1 MGNGSAKVNSSQ
13 RNVMPFSPMKILL
26 LLLSSLILTAKA
38 SPARHFP
45 AGTKEIYI
53 AKQAGVRTDL
63 LNNIAPIVQGSI
75 AAGEYP
81 GAVILVS
88 HRGRIIYRGV
98 FGNRR
103 IMPSVAPMR
112 FNTLFD
118 VASLT
123 KVIATAPAVMQLV
136 EESKLDLDAP
146 VARYWPEFGQNG
158 KSTITVRELLTH
170 TSGLEPDLPSDDNT
184 ILGSNAAY
192 HAIEVLKPSYP
203 IGSVFVYSDVNF
215 IVLGYLVE
223 RITHQPLQQYAR
235 QHIFNLIGM
244 KDTTFLPSNKL
255 QDRIAPTEV
264 VRDKLRW
271 GQVNDPVTYSMN
283 GVSGAA
289 GVFSDASDI
298 SLYLQCL
305 LNGGR
310 VTHGK
315 DNYILGPLTV
325 LKMTTPQTLPG
336 LAEARGLG
344 WDIDS
349 PYANRGVLFPISSF
363 GHTGWTGTSVWVDP
377 VTQTWIII
385 LTSRTHP
392 KPALFNKLITDRRE
406 IANIVAGS
414 ITDVKTTMQ
423 SNTGLG
429 ELSRAY
435 GLPKTTHKDNHL

>member
-1 MGNGSAKVNSSQ
+1 VPKGKV
-13 RNVMPFSPMKILL
+13 MAFTLTKKCL
-26 LLLSSLILTAKA
+26 LILSAVIATAHA
-38 SPARHFP
+38 APSRHFP

-53 AKQAGVRTDL
+53 AKQSGVRADL
-63 LNNIAPIVQGSI
+63 LINIAPIVESSI

-81 GAVILVS
+81 GAVVLVA
-88 HRGRIIYRGV
+88 HHGHVIYRGV

-103 IMPSVAPMR
+103 IMPTVAPMR
-112 FNTLFD
+112 FDTLFD

-123 KVIATAPAVMQLV
+123 KVIATAPAIMQLV
-136 EESKLDLDAP
+136 EESRLDLDAP
-146 VARYWPEFGQNG
+146 VARYWPDFAKNG
-158 KSTITVRELLTH
+158 KSTITVRELMTH
-170 TSGLEPDLPSDDNT
+170 TSGLKPDLPTPEDT
-184 ILGSNAAY
+184 IIGATETY
-192 HAIEVLKPSYP
+192 HQIENLKPSYP
-203 IGSVFVYSDVNF
+203 VGSVFVYSDVNF
-215 IVLGYLVE
+215 IALGYLVE
-223 RITHQPLQQYAR
+223 RLTHQTLPQYTQ
-235 QHIFNLIGM
+235 QHIFKVIGM
-244 KDTTFLPSNKL
+244 KDTTYLPASKL
-255 QDRIAPTEV
+255 LDRIAPTEM
-264 VRDKLRW
+264 VRNKLRW
-271 GQVNDPVTYSMN
+271 GQVNDPTTYSMN

-289 GVFSDASDI
+289 GVFSDAADL

-310 VTHGK
+310 VAKPK

-325 LKMTTPQTLPG
+325 LKMTTTQTLPAQ
-336 LAEARGLG
+336 LEARGLG

-349 PYANRGVLFPISSF
+349 AYANRGILFPTSSF
-363 GHTGWTGTSVWVDP
+363 GHTGYTGTSVWVDP

-392 KPALFNKLITDRRE
+392 RPAIFNKLISDRRE

-435 GLPKTTHKDNHL
+435 RLPGSVATIHKDNHL

>member
-1 MGNGSAKVNSSQ
+1 MAFTLTK
-13 RNVMPFSPMKILL
+13 KCL
-26 LLLSSLILTAKA
+26 LILSAVIATAHA
-38 SPARHFP
+38 APSRHFP

-53 AKQAGVRTDL
+53 AKQSGVRADL
-63 LNNIAPIVQGSI
+63 LNNIAPIVQSSI

-88 HRGRIIYRGV
+88 HRGHIIYRGV

-103 IMPSVAPMR
+103 IMPTVAPMR
-112 FNTLFD
+112 FDTVFD

-136 EESKLDLDAP
+136 EASKLDLDAP
-146 VARYWPEFGQNG
+146 VARYWPAFAQNG
-158 KSTITVRELLTH
+158 KSTITVRELMTH
-170 TSGLEPDLPSDDNT
+170 TSGLEPDLPSDNNT
-184 ILGSNAAY
+184 ITGAEEAY
-192 HAIEVLKPSYP
+192 RQIEKLKPIHP
-203 IGSVFVYSDVNF
+203 VGSTFVYSDVNF
-215 IVLGYLVE
+215 IALGYLVE
-223 RITHQPLQQYAR
+223 RITHQSLPQYTQ
-235 QHIFNLIGM
+235 QHIFKLIGM

-255 QDRIAPTEV
+255 LDRIAPTEV

-271 GQVNDPVTYSMN
+271 GQVNDPDTYIMN

-289 GVFSDASDI
+289 GVFSDAADI

-310 VTHGK
+310 VSHGSK
-315 DNYILGPLTV
+315 NTGDYILGPLTI
-325 LKMTTPQTLPG
+325 LKMTTPQTLPN
-336 LAEARGLG
+336 LLESRGLG

-349 PYANRGVLFPISSF
+349 PYANRGVLFPTSSF

-392 KPALFNKLITDRRE
+392 KPALFNKLISDRRE

-435 GLPKTTHKDNHL
+435 RVPESVTTIHKDNHS